1 MSCVVGTPIQVLT
14 VAADSVASVVGSVY
28 HGDHD
33 EQFTVEAVAGA
44 EEALAALDSGRP
56 DCVVTSYSL
65 ASGDV
70 SALIEVIRDRYP
82 ELPVVV
88 DIDGHREAVAN
99 EVLAAGATD
108 CIRSGGRENTERVV
122 CARIR
127 NLIAAAQVRNDSAES
142 RQNIDT
148 FFAES
153 PLGAIRFD
161 GSFRIDRVNKQAEAM
176 LGYTEKELRGEPW
189 DMIVAEKDQQRVAG
203 IISDLRAADDTV
215 RVRTEIVHRD
225 GTVGTYRWDCQAVTD
240 GAGNRHA
247 IFATFDEAVYSVESE
262 AITKTDESLIESLS
276 DGVYILDESGQFTF
290 VNREFV
296 ELVGYER
303 EEVVGNTASLIKS
316 EESIKRSEKAI
327 ERILSGDGSRTATF
341 EVSLQR
347 ADGEAVHCQNHICAL
362 QDERNELVG
371 IIGTLRDITEYRQ
384 QEQRFQT
391 LIEETNEIIS
401 IIDAEGQFQYQSKSV
416 KRILGYSPEEVIGES
431 LWEYIHPDDK
441 ARVKAAFN
449 RWVSTGQPAP
459 EPVEYRTRHADGS
472 WRWMEASGK
481 VHAKALGCEGY
492 ITNSREITARK
503 ERQQQLE
510 LFDRVIRHN
519 LRNDMNVIRGAADL
533 LQSKETGEGV
543 HRASQI
549 KEKCHELLETVK
561 KQRDIAKLLRQSP
574 TRSVVN
580 VQAALDT
587 ICSELRSVYPS
598 AEIVITC
605 ENKTRL
611 QADDKF
617 VYALEELITNGIIH
631 NDSDT
636 PIVRVTVA
644 ESADRVQITVTDNG
658 PQIPEME
665 RHVIANPE
673 NRSPLYHGSGL
684 GLWLVKL
691 IISRSGGTVQFVETE
706 QERNTIALSLPQPA
720 A

>member
-1 MSCVVGTPIQVLT
+1 MSCVVDTSIQVLT
-14 VAADSVASVVGSVY
+14 VAADSVASIAGSV
-28 HGDHD
+28 HRGDTD
-33 EQFTVEAVAGA
+33 EQFTVEAVAGI
-44 EEALAALDSGRP
+44 EGALAALDSGRP
-56 DCVVTSYSL
+56 DCVVTSYSV
-65 ASGDV
+65 ASGDL
-70 SALIEVIRDRYP
+70 SALIEAIRERYP
-82 ELPVVV
+82 KLPVVV
-88 DIDGHREAVAN
+88 DIDDRCEAVAN

-108 CIRSGGRENTERVV
+108 CIRSSGGETTERVV
-122 CARIR
+122 CTRIT
-127 NLIAAAQVRNDSAES
+127 NAVAADRVRSDSAGSEET
-142 RQNIDT
+142 IDR

-153 PLGAIRFD
+153 PLGAVRFD
-161 GSFRIDRVNKQAEAM
+161 GSFRIDRLNEQAEAM
-176 LGYTEKELRGEPW
+176 LGYTEEELQGEPW
-189 DMIVAEKDQQRVAG
+189 DMIVAERHQQRVAG
-203 IISDLRAADDTV
+203 IIGDRRAADDTV
-215 RVRTEIVHRD
+215 RVRTEIVHKD
-225 GTVGTYRWDCQAVTD
+225 DTVNTYRWDCQAITD
-240 GAGNRHA
+240 AAGNRHA
-247 IFATFDEAVYSVESE
+247 IFATFDEAIDTIESQVVTE
-262 AITKTDESLIESLS
+262 TDESLIGSLS
-276 DGVYILDESGQFTF
+276 DGVYILDDVRQFTF
-290 VNREFV
+290 VNQEFV

-303 EEVVGNTASLIKS
+303 EEVVGNTASLIKNEDS
-316 EESIKRSEKAI
+316 LSRSKQAI
-327 ERILSGDGSRTATF
+327 ERILSDDGSKTATF

-347 ADGEAVHCQNHICAL
+347 ADGEAIHCQNHICAL
-362 QDERNELVG
+362 QNRRDEPVG
-371 IIGTLRDITEYRQ
+371 IIGTLQNVTEHRQ

-401 IIDAEGQFQYQSKSV
+401 IIDAEGRFQYQSKSV
-416 KRILGYSPEEVIGES
+416 ERILGYSPEEVIGES

-441 ARVKAAFN
+441 ARVKAVFN

-549 KEKCHELLETVK
+549 KKKCNELLATVK
-561 KQRDIAKLLRQSP
+561 KQRDIAQLLRQSP
-574 TRSVVN
+574 TQSVIN

-587 ICSELRSVYPS
+587 ICSELRSAHPDAKVAIS
-598 AEIVITC
+598 C

-611 QADDKF
+611 RADDKF

-636 PIVRVTVA
+636 PTVEMAVTESREQVR
-644 ESADRVQITVTDNG
+644 ITVTDNG

-665 RHVIANPE
+665 RRVIANPE

-706 QERNTIALSLPQPA
+706 QEGNTIALSVPQPA

>member
-1 MSCVVGTPIQVLT
+1 MSCVVDTSIQVLT
-14 VAADSVASVVGSVY
+14 VAADSVASVAGSV
-28 HGDHD
+28 HRGDTD
-33 EQFTVEAVAGA
+33 EQFTVEAVAGI
-44 EEALAALDSGRP
+44 EGALAALDSGRP
-56 DCVVTSYSL
+56 DCVVTSYSV
-65 ASGDV
+65 ASGDL
-70 SALIEVIRDRYP
+70 SALIEAIRERYP
-82 ELPVVV
+82 KLPVVV
-88 DIDGHREAVAN
+88 DIDDRCEAVAN

-108 CIRSGGRENTERVV
+108 CIRSSGETTERVV
-122 CARIR
+122 CTRIT
-127 NLIAAAQVRNDSAES
+127 NAVAADRVRSDSAGSEET
-142 RQNIDT
+142 IDR
-148 FFAES
+148 FFAEA
-153 PLGAIRFD
+153 PLGAVRFD
-161 GSFRIDRVNKQAEAM
+161 GSFRIDRLNKQAEAM
-176 LGYTEKELRGEPW
+176 LGYTEEELQGEPW
-189 DMIVAEKDQQRVAG
+189 DMIVAERHQQRVAG
-203 IISDLRAADDTV
+203 IIGDRRAADDTV
-215 RVRTEIVHRD
+215 RVRTEIVHKD
-225 GTVGTYRWDCQAVTD
+225 GTVNTYRWDCQVVTD
-240 GAGNRHA
+240 AAGNRHA
-247 IFATFDEAVYSVESE
+247 IFATFDEAIDTIESQVVTE
-262 AITKTDESLIESLS
+262 TDESLIGSLS
-276 DGVYILDESGQFTF
+276 DGVYILDDVGQFTF
-290 VNREFV
+290 VNQEFV

-303 EEVVGNTASLIKS
+303 EEVVGNTASLMKNEDS
-316 EESIKRSEKAI
+316 VTRSKQAI
-327 ERILSGDGSRTATF
+327 ERILSDDGSKTATF

-347 ADGEAVHCQNHICAL
+347 ADGEAIHCQNHIYAL
-362 QDERNELVG
+362 QNRRDETVG
-371 IIGTLRDITEYRQ
+371 IIGTLQNVTEHRQ

-401 IIDAEGQFQYQSKSV
+401 IIDAEGRFQYQSKSV
-416 KRILGYSPEEVIGES
+416 ERILGYSPEEVIGEF

-549 KEKCHELLETVK
+549 KKKCNELLATVK
-561 KQRDIAKLLRQSP
+561 KQRDIAQLLRQSP
-574 TRSVVN
+574 TQSVIN

-587 ICSELRSVYPS
+587 ICSELRSVHPDVKVAIS
-598 AEIVITC
+598 C

-611 QADDKF
+611 RADDKF

-631 NDSDT
+631 NDSDAPT
-636 PIVRVTVA
+636 VEVAVTESGEQVR
-644 ESADRVQITVTDNG
+644 ITVTDNG

-665 RHVIANPE
+665 RRVIANPE

-706 QERNTIALSLPQPA
+706 QEGNTIALSVPQPA

>member
-1 MSCVVGTPIQVLT
+1 MSCVVDTSIQVLT
-14 VAADSVASVVGSVY
+14 VAADSVASIAGSV
-28 HGDHD
+28 HRGDTD
-33 EQFTVEAVAGA
+33 EQFTVEAVAGI
-44 EEALAALDSGRP
+44 EGALAALDSGRP
-56 DCVVTSYSL
+56 DCVVTSYSV
-65 ASGDV
+65 ASGDL
-70 SALIEVIRDRYP
+70 SALIEAIRERYP
-82 ELPVVV
+82 KLPVVV
-88 DIDGHREAVAN
+88 DIDDRCEAVAN

-108 CIRSGGRENTERVV
+108 CIRSSGETTERVV
-122 CARIR
+122 CTRIT
-127 NLIAAAQVRNDSAES
+127 NAVAADRVRSDSAGSEET
-142 RQNIDT
+142 IDR
-148 FFAES
+148 FFAEL
-153 PLGAIRFD
+153 PLGAVRFD
-161 GSFRIDRVNKQAEAM
+161 GSFRIDRLNKQAEAM
-176 LGYTEKELRGEPW
+176 LGYTEEELQGEPW
-189 DMIVAEKDQQRVAG
+189 DMIVAERHQQRVAG
-203 IISDLRAADDTV
+203 IIGDRRAADDTV
-215 RVRTEIVHRD
+215 RVRTEIVHKD
-225 GTVGTYRWDCQAVTD
+225 GTVNTYRWDCQAITD
-240 GAGNRHA
+240 AAGNRHA
-247 IFATFDEAVYSVESE
+247 IFATFDEAIDTIESQVVTE
-262 AITKTDESLIESLS
+262 TDESLIGSLS
-276 DGVYILDESGQFTF
+276 DGVYILDDVGQFTF
-290 VNREFV
+290 VNQEFV

-303 EEVVGNTASLIKS
+303 EEVVGNTASLIKNEDS
-316 EESIKRSEKAI
+316 VTRSKQAI
-327 ERILSGDGSRTATF
+327 ERILSDDGSKTATF

-347 ADGEAVHCQNHICAL
+347 ADGEAIHCQNHICAL
-362 QDERNELVG
+362 QNRRDEPVG
-371 IIGTLRDITEYRQ
+371 IIGTLQNVTEHRQ

-401 IIDAEGQFQYQSKSV
+401 IIDAEGRFQYQSKSV
-416 KRILGYSPEEVIGES
+416 ERILGYSPEEVIGES
-431 LWEYIHPDDK
+431 LWEYIHPDDE

-519 LRNDMNVIRGAADL
+519 LRNEMNVIRGAADL

-549 KEKCHELLETVK
+549 KKKCNELLATVK
-561 KQRDIAKLLRQSP
+561 KQRDIAQLLRQSP
-574 TRSVVN
+574 TQSVIN

-587 ICSELRSVYPS
+587 ICSELRSAHPDAKVAIS
-598 AEIVITC
+598 C

-611 QADDKF
+611 RADDKF

-636 PIVRVTVA
+636 PTVEVAVTESREQVR
-644 ESADRVQITVTDNG
+644 ITVTDNG

-665 RHVIANPE
+665 RRVIANPE

-706 QERNTIALSLPQPA
+706 QEGNTIALSVPQPA